1 MRRLGLRGTPS
12 GTYPH
17 DMSTVPTVVLTAAG
31 VVLVAVALRDVFDTL
46 FHESGR
52 AVLSRLLMRGVWR
65 VFRRLG
71 GRRWLSLAGPIALI
85 VVVVS
90 WATMLVVGWALLL
103 MPHMPESF
111 AFSTEPKSGRVVES
125 LYLSLTTL
133 TTVGFGDIAPAEGW
147 LRLVGPLEALIGF
160 GLLTASVSWL
170 LSIYPLLSRRRSLAY
185 EIHLLTEAEGETAA
199 GVTEMEPWA
208 AESVYPEL
216 MTRLV
221 SVERDMVTF
230 PVAYY
235 FAEADPRFALPAA
248 MPSLLRLA
256 EAGRA
261 DDVPAPVRLRATML
275 RDAIADFARTVAT
288 RFHGGAAE
296 GTEEL
301 LRDYGRDHLLDG
313 PTADAPA
320 RTRA

>member
-1 MRRLGLRGTPS
+1 
-12 GTYPH
+12 
-17 DMSTVPTVVLTAAG
+17 MSTVPTVVLTVAG
-31 VVLVAVALRDVFDTL
+31 VLLVAIALRDVFDTL

-65 VFRRLG
+65 VFRSLG
-71 GRRWLSLAGPIALI
+71 GRHRLSLAGPIALI
-85 VVVVS
+85 AVVMS
-90 WATMLVVGWALLL
+90 WATMLVVGWALFL
-103 MPHMPESF
+103 MPHMPGSF
-111 AFSTEPKSGRVVES
+111 AFGDAPHSSRVAES

-147 LRLVGPLEALIGF
+147 LRIVTPVEALIGF

-185 EIHLLTEAEGETAA
+185 EIHLLTEAEAKTGKPL
-199 GVTEMEPWA
+199 TEMEA
-208 AESVYPEL
+208 ASAEGVYSEL
-216 MTRLV
+216 TSRLV

-248 MPSLLRLA
+248 MPPLLRLA

-261 DDVPAPVRLRATML
+261 EGVAQPVRLRATML
-275 RDAIADFARTVAT
+275 RDAIEDFAHTAAD
-288 RFHGGAAE
+288 RFHGSSAE
-296 GTEEL
+296 SVEEL
-301 LRDYGRDHLLDG
+301 LDDYAHDHLLASETG
-313 PTADAPA
+313 DASV
-320 RTRA
+320 RS

>member
-1 MRRLGLRGTPS
+1 
-12 GTYPH
+12 
-17 DMSTVPTVVLTAAG
+17 MSTVLSVVLTVAG
-31 VVLVAVALRDVFDTL
+31 VVLVAIALRDVFDTL

-71 GRRWLSLAGPIALI
+71 GRERLTLAGPVALI
-85 VVVVS
+85 VVVMS
-90 WATMLVVGWALLL
+90 WATMLVVGWGLFL
-103 MPHMPESF
+103 MPHMPDSF
-111 AFSTEPKSGRVVES
+111 VFGDAPHSSRVIES

-147 LRLVGPLEALIGF
+147 LRVVTPLEALIGF

-185 EIHLLTEAEGETAA
+185 EIHLLTEAEAKTGKP
-199 GVTEMEPWA
+199 VTTLDAYA
-208 AESVYPEL
+208 AEGVYSEL
-216 MTRLV
+216 TSRLV

-235 FAEADPRFALPAA
+235 FGEADPRFALPAA

-256 EAGRA
+256 EAGCA
-261 DDVPAPVRLRATML
+261 EDVPEPVRLRATML
-275 RDAIADFARTVAT
+275 RDAIGDFARTTAE
-288 RFHGGAAE
+288 RFHGSAAE
-296 GTEEL
+296 GTGEL
-301 LRDYGRDHLLDG
+301 LSDYAHDHLLASETG
-313 PTADAPA
+313 DASV
-320 RTRA
+320 RS

>member
-31 VVLVAVALRDVFDTL
+31 VVLVAIALRDVFDTL

-52 AVLSRLLMRGVWR
+52 AVLSRILMRGVWR

-71 GRRWLSLAGPIALI
+71 GRRRLSLAGPIALI
-85 VVVVS
+85 AVVMS
-90 WATMLVVGWALLL
+90 WATMLVVGWALFL
-103 MPHMPESF
+103 MPHMPDSF
-111 AFSTEPKSGRVVES
+111 AFGAAPHSSRVAES

-147 LRLVGPLEALIGF
+147 LRIVTPVEALIGY

-185 EIHLLTEAEGETAA
+185 QIYLLTEAEAKTGKPLTEMDATAA
-199 GVTEMEPWA
+199 EGVY
-208 AESVYPEL
+208 SEL
-216 MTRLV
+216 TSRLV

-248 MPSLLRLA
+248 MPPLLRLA
-256 EAGRA
+256 EAGCDSGVA
-261 DDVPAPVRLRATML
+261 EPVRLRATML
-275 RDAIADFARTVAT
+275 RDAIEDFAHTAAD
-288 RFHGGAAE
+288 RFHGSAAE
-296 GTEEL
+296 S
-301 LRDYGRDHLLDG
+301 
-313 PTADAPA
+313 
-320 RTRA
+320 